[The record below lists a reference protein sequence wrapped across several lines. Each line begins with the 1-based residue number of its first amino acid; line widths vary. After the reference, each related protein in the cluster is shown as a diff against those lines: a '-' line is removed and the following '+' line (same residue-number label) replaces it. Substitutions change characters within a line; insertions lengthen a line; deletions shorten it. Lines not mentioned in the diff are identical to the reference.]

1 LFGVK
6 EQHLTPYYEP
16 DIHSYSEKIMSPKSS
31 DIFLSTHVPY
41 CELVVFICYGFNIE
55 TQSRRGLYNFT
66 CG

>member
-1 LFGVK
+1 
-6 EQHLTPYYEP
+6 
-16 DIHSYSEKIMSPKSS
+16 MSPKSS

-55 TQSRRGLYNFT
+55 TQSTRGLYNFT